1 MKYRHRVLGMLFLLS
16 VITYLDRVCIAVA
29 GPRMQAD
36 LQIGPEWWGWVVGV
50 FAISYAA
57 FEIPSGS
64 MGDRMGPRKVLTRIV
79 LWWSAFTTLTGFAA
93 NFQLLLPIRFL
104 FGAGEA
110 GAYPNSSSSISRWFP
125 TVERARAH
133 GIVWMASRIGG
144 AISPLLVVPIQA
156 RYECRASASPRWKR
170 SAIPLPVLI
179 KACRGERPSAAAIF
193 KCCCGCISRTITAP
207 S

>member
-1 MKYRHRVLGMLFLLS
+1 MKYRHRVLGLLFLLS
-16 VITYLDRVCIAVA
+16 IITYLDRVCIAVA

-36 LQIGPEWWGWVVGV
+36 LEIGPDWWGWVVGV

-64 MGDRMGPRKVLTRIV
+64 MGDRIGPRKVLTRIV

-93 NFQLLLPIRFL
+93 NVQMLLPIRFL

-110 GAYPNSSSSISRWFP
+110 GAYPNSSCSISRWFP
-125 TVERARAH
+125 AVERARAH

-156 RYECRASASPRWKR
+156 RYGWRASFYVFGIPGCDLGGGLVLVVSR
-170 SAIPLPVLI
+170 SA
-179 KACRGERPSAAAIF
+179 RGDARRQQ
-193 KCCCGCISRTITAP
+193 GRDGRDR
-207 S
+207 